1 MTAADEPTRSMTAV
15 ARPAPRPAR
24 RPAGTGQPSRAST
37 AALIVLALLLLAAVF
52 AVGQLT
58 T

>member
-1 MTAADEPTRSMTAV
+1 MTSRSMPAV